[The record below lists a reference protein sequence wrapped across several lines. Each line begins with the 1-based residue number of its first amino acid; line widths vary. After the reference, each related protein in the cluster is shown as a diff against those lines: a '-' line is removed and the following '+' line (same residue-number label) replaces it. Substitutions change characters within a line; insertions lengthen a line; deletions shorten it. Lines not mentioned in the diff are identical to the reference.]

1 MLRRMRYLQVMEDL
15 KRVSIP
21 KADLAQA
28 MFAMDTDSQLG
39 AQKRMQ
45 RLYDSSSELQRVLD
59 VLGYK
64 KRQKHLTMAQA
75 VVMNADGLTGSI
87 LLLPYCPHWLEQS
100 ARKQLQPLHLFVS
113 KNHNKK
119 PINMKSYCAVAHPR
133 TPLP

>member
-75 VVMNADGLTGSI
+75 VVMNAVLGGDADGRIYETI
-87 LLLPYCPHWLEQS
+87 CQFIEQKYPNFLG
-100 ARKQLQPLHLFVS
+100 R
-113 KNHNKK
+113 
-119 PINMKSYCAVAHPR
+119 
-133 TPLP
+133 